1 MNLDNSTVEYV
12 YSIHFPDRKV
22 CIKVQ
27 EDGSNIIKH
36 IPISVDNADYQEI
49 LEWVAEGNTITDN
62 GGGE

>member
-1 MNLDNSTVEYV
+1 MNLNNSTVEYV

-49 LEWVAEGNTITDN
+49 LEWVAEGNTIT
-62 GGGE
+62 

>member
-1 MNLDNSTVEYV
+1 MNLNNSTVEYV